1 MDMLFHEVSMLKKL
15 TAPPKFE
22 DPEQDDTASQ
32 LWSVVLGMTTM
43 SVLYVVLWLALV
55 PELSFRIIYALPLF
69 PLYAWLFHLLKKG
82 KVRLAAN
89 ILVIGIWGIL
99 FIAASF
105 SGGVLA
111 PGYSGLLLTV
121 LTAGIFLN
129 RGTALR
135 FAWLSVLG
143 GGALVLLERQGIIP
157 AASQFTDSTTM
168 WIAQAV
174 YFFVAASLLQMAT
187 QRIANALQRAE
198 RENEQRRGTESQLRE
213 AEKRYRELVE
223 KVPAVLYSAEPG
235 PAGRW
240 FYVSP
245 RIEELT
251 GFTYNEW
258 VDDPNL
264 WFSRVHPEDREV
276 FIAGELEA
284 LAQNNLFQMEYRFT
298 RKDET
303 VIWLRDESISV
314 TSDQAGGNKVVQGY
328 FVDVTARRQAEEKLR
343 SNEVLLSTIIDTIPF
358 DFWVCD
364 EHDRYILQNPVSRSM
379 AGDLVGRT
387 LDDLEIP
394 ADTLE
399 GYRRQHRRVLGGE
412 SLRAEET
419 TERNGEPHH
428 ALFIAAPIQD
438 RGKNRGFVGM
448 TIDITDQKR
457 TLEALTET
465 ELLYRTLVEQS
476 SVALYRDYAE
486 PGGPSIFITDQ
497 IEHMIGYSPAEF
509 SSSPKFWHTLIHPE
523 DRAMV
528 TEVIDRIIET
538 GGKITCDYRMR
549 SKQGEWVWLRD
560 EAMSIRDHD
569 GKPLYI
575 QGVYMDITNQKIM
588 EAQRESLIAELEAKN
603 AELERF
609 TYTVSHDLKAPLITM
624 GGFLGYLE
632 KDALSGD
639 IDSLKRD
646 IQRIS
651 DANRKMETLLN
662 DLLELSRVGRLINP
676 PEEIPFR
683 QIVDDALSRV
693 TKQMEK
699 NQIHVQVRSDLPT
712 VRGDRIRLVE
722 VMQNLLENAAKFTME
737 KPHPEVEVGA
747 EIREDGARV
756 FFVRDNGIGI
766 APEHHAKIFE
776 LFHKLNP
783 NQEGTGI
790 GLALVKRIIEVH
802 GGRIWVDSEAGK
814 GTTFYFTLE

>member
-1 MDMLFHEVSMLKKL
+1 MIAKVLN
-15 TAPPKFE
+15 PPSFD
-22 DPEQDDTASQ
+22 DPDRSFVAAQ
-32 LWSVVLGMTTM
+32 LWRIVWVM
-43 SVLYVVLWLALV
+43 SGFTALYLVTWLILV
-55 PELSFRIIYALPLF
+55 PELTNRTLFALPLF
-69 PLYAWLFHLLKKG
+69 PLYGWLFILIKRG
-82 KVRLAAN
+82 DTRTAGGA
-89 ILVIGIWGIL
+89 LVIGVWVVL
-99 FIAASF
+99 FIAAFF
-105 SGGVLA
+105 SGGVMA
-111 PGYSGLLLTV
+111 PGYSGLLITI
-121 LTAGIFLN
+121 LTAAIFMG
-129 RGTALR
+129 RGSATKI
-135 FAWLSVLG
+135 AWLSVIAG
-143 GGALVLLERQGIIP
+143 GLFVFLERVGLAP
-157 AASQFTDSTTM
+157 APDQFTDSTTM
-168 WIAQAV
+168 WIAQIL
-174 YFFVAASLLQMAT
+174 YFFIASSLLHMAT
-187 QRIANALQRAE
+187 QRIANALQHAE
-198 RENEQRRGTESQLRE
+198 RENEQRRDTEIQLRE
-213 AEKRYRELVE
+213 AEKRYRDLVE

-235 PAGRW
+235 PGGRW

-251 GFTYNEW
+251 GFTYDEW
-258 VDDPNL
+258 VNDPNL

-276 FIAGELEA
+276 FIAGETEA

-298 RKDET
+298 RKDGR
-303 VIWLRDESISV
+303 VIWVRDESHGL
-314 TSDQAGGNKVVQGY
+314 TSDQAGSNKVVQGF

-364 EHDRYILQNPVSRSM
+364 EHDRYILQNPISRSM

-387 LDDLEIP
+387 LDDLDLP
-394 ADTLE
+394 TDTRE
-399 GYRRQHRRVLGGE
+399 QYRRQHQRALAGE
-412 SLRAEET
+412 SIRAEET
-419 TERNGEPHH
+419 IERNGKLHH

-438 RGKNRGFVGM
+438 QNENRGFMGM
-448 TIDITDQKR
+448 TIDITEQKR
-457 TLEALTET
+457 VLEALTET

-497 IEHMIGYSPAEF
+497 IEHMIGYTPAEF
-509 SSSPKFWHTLIHPE
+509 SSSPEFWQTLVHPD
-523 DRAMV
+523 DREMV
-528 TEVIDRIIET
+528 LSTIDKILVT
-538 GGKITCDYRMR
+538 GEKAINEYRMR
-549 SKQGEWVWLRD
+549 AKDGNWVWLRD
-560 EAMSIRDHD
+560 EAIAIKDPE
-569 GKPLYI
+569 GKTMYV
-575 QGVYMDITNQKIM
+575 QGVYADITQQKQM
-588 EAQRESLIAELEAKN
+588 EAQREALIAELEAKN

-676 PEEIPFR
+676 PEDVSFR
-683 QIVDDALSRV
+683 EIVDEALARV
-693 TKQMEK
+693 AIRMEEKQI
-699 NQIHVQVRSDLPT
+699 QVRVRSDLPA

-722 VMQNLLENAAKFTME
+722 VMQNLLENAAKFATE
-737 KPHPEVEVGA
+737 QSHPEIEVGA
-747 EIREDGARV
+747 EIKEDGARV
-756 FFVRDNGIGI
+756 LFVRDNGIGI

-783 NQEGTGI
+783 NLEGTGI

-802 GGRIWVDSEAGK
+802 GGRIWVESETGK